1 MIDMGYIYLSEH
13 TIAVLATAP
22 TSHRTRYAVLRTF
35 IEHAIVLTKR
45 GI

>member
-1 MIDMGYIYLSEH
+1 MNDMRYIYLSEH

-22 TSHRTRYAVLRTF
+22 ASHRIHYAALRTF